1 MIALSPYLRG
11 PQDIVFYHR
20 PSKTLIEAD
29 VMFNLTD
36 PEQAGGFTIVPSF
49 ASNKLNPFGAFHKKV
64 VDGFAKFDKPYV
76 QPVVASFRDG

>member
-1 MIALSPYLRG
+1 
-11 PQDIVFYHR
+11 
-20 PSKTLIEAD
+20 
-29 VMFNLTD
+29 MFNLTD